1 MRKLTYVG
9 TNASNETVETSSFG
23 KMTELKKQGFVFR
36 EEMRDVKEERDNKRA
51 KKLEEIAKAKKNAEA
66 LV

>member
-1 MRKLTYVG
+1 MRKLVYVG

-36 EEMRDVKEERDNKRA
+36 EEMRDVKEKRDNKRA
-51 KKLEEIAKAKKNAEA
+51 KKLEEIAKAKKTAEA